1 LTTRCLRVWAGQ
13 PTPLGATWDGEGVNF
28 ALFSENASAVELCLF
43 DPPPPG
49 APQELAQEIAR
60 IPLPERSRDIWHAY
74 LPDVRPGQHYGY
86 RVRGP
91 WAPAEGHRFNPC
103 KLLVDPYARALS
115 AELRWSDVLFGH
127 DPATLPLGSAPDPRD
142 SATSAPK
149 SVVVDTAFSWGEDRP
164 PRVPWNRSVLY
175 ECHVKGMTQLHPE
188 VPSELRGTY
197 LGLSSEP
204 VIDHLLSLGVTAV
217 NLLPVQQA
225 SIDPF
230 LAGRNLT
237 NYWGY
242 NTLAFFAPDL
252 RFATRE
258 AGPDGAVREFKS
270 MTKAFHRAGIEVILD
285 VVYNHTVEGGP
296 QGPTL
301 SFRGIDNAS
310 YYRLNA
316 ENRREYID
324 FTGTGNTWNV
334 LHPRALQLILD
345 SLRYWVC
352 EMHVDGFR
360 FDLATVLAR
369 EPDAM
374 TPSARFLEV
383 VRQDP
388 VLSRVKL
395 VAEPWDLG
403 PSGYQLGAF
412 PFGWSE
418 WNGRYR
424 DAVRRFW
431 RGDPGRVPELASR
444 LAGSS
449 DIFAGS
455 GRGPHASINFVTC
468 HDGFTLQDLVSY
480 ERKHNQ
486 ANGEENRDG
495 SDDNESSNWGCEGF
509 PAPEAVLRARERAR
523 RNILATLLLSQGVP
537 MLSHGDELSHTQY
550 GNNNPYC
557 QDSELTWLHWKLD
570 PAQESF
576 LAFVRQVL
584 FVRRENPVF
593 RRRRFFQGNALPG
606 SGVKDVSW
614 IGPSGVELSQ
624 SDWND
629 ANNRILGMLV
639 PGDAG
644 DESDARGRPLQT
656 VSVNARTLLLLLNS
670 SARSQQFSLPPLN
683 SKGEWRELLNTAH
696 PARRTLRTPGVNLAA
711 HSIILLCHE
720 RVSP

>member
-1 LTTRCLRVWAGQ
+1 VWTGQ
-13 PTPLGATWDGEGVNF
+13 PAPLGANWDGEGVNF

-43 DPPPPG
+43 DAPLPG
-49 APQELAQEIAR
+49 ADPESGRETAR
-60 IPLPERSRDIWHAY
+60 IPLTEHSRDVWHAY

-91 WAPAEGHRFNPC
+91 WAPTEGHRFNPA

-115 AELRWSDVLFGH
+115 AELRWHDVLFGH
-127 DPATLPLGSAPDPRD
+127 DPATTPLGSAPDARD
-142 SATSAPK
+142 SASAVPK
-149 SVVVDTAFSWGEDRP
+149 SVVIDPAFSWGDDSP

-175 ECHVKGMTQLHPE
+175 ECHVKGMTKLHPK
-188 VPSELRGTY
+188 VPSERRGTY
-197 LGLSSEP
+197 LGLASEV
-204 VIDHLLSLGVTAV
+204 VIDHLLSLGVTAL
-217 NLLPVQQA
+217 NLLPVHQSA
-225 SIDPF
+225 VDPF
-230 LAGRNLT
+230 LAARRLS

-252 RFATRE
+252 RFAT
-258 AGPDGAVREFKS
+258 AGASPEEAVREFQS
-270 MTKAFHRAGIEVILD
+270 MMKALHREGIEVILD

-296 QGPTL
+296 LGPSL

-310 YYRLNA
+310 YYRHRPDD
-316 ENRREYID
+316 RREYID
-324 FTGTGNTWNV
+324 FTGTGNTWNI
-334 LHPRALQLILD
+334 LHPRALQLVLD
-345 SLRYWVC
+345 SLRYWVS

-369 EPDAM
+369 EPEAM
-374 TPSARFLEV
+374 TPHARFLDM

-403 PSGYQLGAF
+403 PGGYQLGAF

-431 RGDPGRVPELASR
+431 RGDTGLVPELASR

-455 GRGPHASINFVTC
+455 GRGPHASVNFVTC

-480 ERKHNQ
+480 NRKHNE

-495 SDDNESSNWGCEGF
+495 NDTNWSFNCGSEGT
-509 PAPEAVLRARERAR
+509 PGPDSVQRTRERTK
-523 RNILATLLLSQGVP
+523 RNMLATLLLSQGVP
-537 MLSHGDELSHTQY
+537 MLSHGDELSRSQH
-550 GNNNPYC
+550 GNNNAYC
-557 QDSELTWLHWKLD
+557 QDSELTWLRWELG
-570 PAQESF
+570 PTQQAF
-576 LAFVRQVL
+576 LAFVRRVL
-584 FVRRENPVF
+584 HVRRENPVF

-614 IGPSGVELSQ
+614 IGPDGAELTESG
-624 SDWND
+624 WND
-629 ANNRILGMLV
+629 AENHVLGMLV
-639 PGDAG
+639 PGDAS
-644 DESDARGRPLQT
+644 DESDARGRPLDT
-656 VSVNARTLLLLLNS
+656 DSASNRTLLLLLN
-670 SARSQQFSLPPLN
+670 AGGRSRPFFLPQIAG
-683 SKGEWRELLNTAH
+683 KGEWRELLNTAH
-696 PARRTLRTPGVNLAA
+696 PARRTLRSAGVNLAA
-711 HSIILLCHE
+711 HSTMLLCHE

>member
-1 LTTRCLRVWAGQ
+1 MTTHRFRVWTGQ
-13 PTPLGATWDGEGVNF
+13 PAPLGATWDGEGVNF
-28 ALFSENASAVELCLF
+28 ALFSEHASAVELCLF

-49 APQELAQEIAR
+49 APPESGQEIAR
-60 IPLPERSRDIWHAY
+60 ITIPERSRDVWHAY
-74 LPDVRPGQHYGY
+74 LPDARPGQHYGY

-91 WAPAEGHRFNPC
+91 WAPAEGHRFNSN

-115 AELRWSDVLFGH
+115 GVLRWSDVLFGH
-127 DPATLPLGSAPDPRD
+127 DPATHPPGSSPDPRD
-142 SATSAPK
+142 SASAVPK
-149 SVVVDTAFSWGEDRP
+149 SVVIDSAFSWGEDHP

-175 ECHVKGMTQLHPE
+175 ECHVKGMTKLHPQ
-188 VPSELRGTY
+188 VPTELRGTY
-197 LGLSSEP
+197 LGLSSEA

-217 NLLPVQQA
+217 NLLPVHQSA
-225 SIDPF
+225 IDPF
-230 LAGRNLT
+230 LAARNLT

-242 NTLAFFAPDL
+242 NTLAFFAPDM
-252 RFATRE
+252 RFATSG
-258 AGPDGAVREFKS
+258 ADPNGAVCEFKS
-270 MTKAFHRAGIEVILD
+270 MTKALHRAGIEVILD
-285 VVYNHTVEGGP
+285 VVYNHTAEGGP

-310 YYRLNA
+310 YYRLKPVD
-316 ENRREYID
+316 RREYVD

-334 LHPRALQLILD
+334 LHPRALQLVLD
-345 SLRYWVC
+345 SLRYWVS

-369 EPDAM
+369 EPEAV
-374 TPSARFLEV
+374 TPQGRFLEV

-403 PSGYQLGAF
+403 PGGYQLGAF

-431 RGDPGRVPELASR
+431 RADSGQVPELASR

-449 DIFAGS
+449 DIFAWS

-480 ERKHNQ
+480 ERKHNE

-495 SDDNESSNWGCEGF
+495 SNDNWSSNWGYEGI
-509 PAPEAVLRARERAR
+509 PAPDAVNRARERAK
-523 RNILATLLLSQGVP
+523 RNIIATLLLSQGVP
-537 MLSHGDELSHTQY
+537 MLSHGDELSRTQD
-550 GNNNPYC
+550 GNNNAYC
-557 QDSELTWLHWKLD
+557 HDSELTWLRWDLD
-570 PAQESF
+570 PAQQAF
-576 LAFVRQVL
+576 LGFVRQAL
-584 FVRRENPVF
+584 LVRRDNPVF
-593 RRRRFFQGNALPG
+593 RRRRFFQGDALPG

-614 IGPSGVELSQ
+614 IGPDGLELTQ
-624 SDWND
+624 AGWDD
-629 ANNRILGMLV
+629 ADNHILGMLV

-644 DESDARGRPLQT
+644 DESDPRGRPLQT
-656 VSVNARTLLLLLNS
+656 VSVCARTLLLLLNS
-670 SARSQQFSLPPLN
+670 GARSRPFTLPQIGA
-683 SKGEWRELLNTAH
+683 KGEWRELLNTAQ
-696 PARRTLRTPGVNLAA
+696 PARRTLRSLGVTLAA

-720 RVSP
+720 RASP